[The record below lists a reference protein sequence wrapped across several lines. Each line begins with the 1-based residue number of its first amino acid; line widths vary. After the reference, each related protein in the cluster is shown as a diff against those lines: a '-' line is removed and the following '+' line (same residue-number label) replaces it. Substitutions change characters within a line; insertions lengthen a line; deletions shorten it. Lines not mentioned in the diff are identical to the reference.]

1 MQLGPIHVGPGGLWL
16 VIFGVLTVLI
26 VEPVDA
32 PAIAMRYVALA
43 GATMYPSPSSRSEAG
58 QNMPLQFRSAS
69 VFVAALHHGQG
80 RHED

>member
-43 GATMYPSPSSRSEAG
+43 GAAVG
-58 QNMPLQFRSAS
+58 AASALTW
-69 VFVAALHHGQG
+69 FVLLSWQ
-80 RHED
+80 RLRDR